1 MGGGALRRLNRG
13 RAAHVLSVAVGALL
27 CATGIQVAGCYEAFA
42 AEEPADD
49 AIQAAGISTYAPAGP
64 QRQGWVNEGG
74 EVYYY
79 ENGKLATGWKEYL
92 NPSTGLNETCYFG
105 DDGAAVS
112 GWQTIDGERY
122 YFGAYGYHNERVLS
136 HGAMTDVYTPGADGG
151 MYNCDYVFDHGIAL
165 SIEPGWVQMSSGEK
179 CYYISKG
186 KLAQGWQTI
195 EGKDYYFGVN
205 AHEPYSTSP
214 CYMVTGPVYLSE
226 YEGAYLFGMDGAW
239 YSQPGWA
246 RLLTGERCYVNQD
259 GKLALGLNRIDG
271 KYYRFAINDGTTHEE
286 WRPGWGS
293 AGWNYRDNYPIG
305 ALMTG
310 KYSARRCYLADETGV
325 VQTGWR
331 KIDGN
336 TYYFEEGITESGA
349 AKSNYGESAVGWRAF
364 GGKTYCFLENG
375 VMLTGKQDVQ
385 IIQAN
390 APYNNGVYL
399 FGDDGALYENPG
411 WLQMGNGDW
420 YYINSDSTLATGWK
434 DIGGES
440 YYFGEDGVMRTGFYW
455 ANGQQYWSDPNGVWH
470 QTAWRQDSNG
480 WWFDFGDGSYSQDSW
495 QPIDNEWYHFD
506 SRGYMQVGWLPLGG
520 VWYYLGSSGAMH
532 TGWLYDGGVWY
543 YLNGDGDMATGW
555 KSLGG
560 TWYYLDGSG
569 AMQVGW
575 LRNGGAW
582 YYLNGGGDMATGWR
596 RVGGAWY
603 FLNPS
608 GDMATGWKQI
618 DGTWYYLSGS
628 GDMAEN
634 RWVGDYWLGSDGAMA
649 TSAWVD
655 GGRYYVGPDGAYD
668 PNARR

>member
-1 MGGGALRRLNRG
+1 MGGGALRKLNRG
-13 RAAHVLSVAVGALL
+13 RAARVFSVAVGALL
-27 CATGIQVAGCYEAFA
+27 CATGIQTAGCYEAFA

-49 AIQAAGISTYAPAGP
+49 AIQPAGVSTYAPAGP
-64 QRQGWVNEGG
+64 QRQGWVNEDGA
-74 EVYYY
+74 VYYY
-79 ENGKLATGWKEYL
+79 ENGKPVTGWKEYW
-92 NPSTGLNETCYFG
+92 NPGFERNETCYFG
-105 DDGAAVS
+105 KDGVAVS
-112 GWQTIDGERY
+112 GWQTIDGKQY
-122 YFGAYGYHNERVLS
+122 YFGEDGYHGARILV
-136 HGAMTDVYTPGADGG
+136 HGAMVDIYVPGFEMGTYD
-151 MYNCDYVFDHGIAL
+151 CVFDHGVPL
-165 SIEPGWVQMSSGEK
+165 SMEPGWLQTSSGEK
-179 CYYISKG
+179 YFFVSKG
-186 KLAQGWQTI
+186 KLAKGWQGI
-195 EGKDYYFGVN
+195 DDKDYYFN
-205 AHEPYSTSP
+205 TDTYSSWGSAGR
-214 CYMVTGPVYLSE
+214 YMVTGPVYL
-226 YEGAYLFGMDGAW
+226 YDYDGAYLFDADGVW
-239 YSQPGWA
+239 HSQPGWTQ
-246 RLLTGERCYVNQD
+246 LPTGERCYVNSD
-259 GKLALGLNRIDG
+259 GKLALGIQEIDG
-271 KYYRFAINDGTTHEE
+271 KLYHFASENDRSYWHPEGDYEYR
-286 WRPGWGS
+286 
-293 AGWNYRDNYPIG
+293 YPLG

-310 KYSARRCYLADETGV
+310 LYTSDDGRYYSDSSGV
-325 VQTGWR
+325 VQTGWTTVGDKKYYFFEEDWNQNGWNSIPR
-331 KIDGN
+331 GARASGWKTIDGK
-336 TYYFEEGITESGA
+336 TYYFG
-349 AKSNYGESAVGWRAF
+349 YPDD
-364 GGKTYCFLENG
+364 G
-375 VMLTGKQDVQ
+375 VMRTGKQVITEPVRPGTYYDKL
-385 IIQAN
+385 
-390 APYNNGVYL
+390 YL

-411 WLQMGNGDW
+411 WLQMDNGDW
-420 YYINSDSTLATGWK
+420 YYIDSDSTLATGWK

-480 WWFDFGDGSYSQDSW
+480 WWFDFGDGSYAQNSW

-560 TWYYLDGSG
+560 TWYYLNGSG

-596 RVGGAWY
+596 RVDGAWY

-618 DGTWYYLSGS
+618 GGTWYYLSGS
-628 GDMAEN
+628 GDMAES

-649 TSAWVD
+649 TNAWVD
-655 GGRYYVGPDGAYD
+655 GGKYYVGPDGAYD